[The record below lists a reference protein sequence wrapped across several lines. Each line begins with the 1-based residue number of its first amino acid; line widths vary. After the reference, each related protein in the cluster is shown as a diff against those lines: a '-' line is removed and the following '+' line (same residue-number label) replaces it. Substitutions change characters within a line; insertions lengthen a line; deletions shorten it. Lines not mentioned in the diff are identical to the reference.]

1 MTMLGL
7 TRAVRA
13 SAIAFAIFP
22 IAGCGG
28 QGRAETDG
36 AHQPAATAARTVVDD
51 GRVSGRSGSDG
62 SASALDVESEAM
74 MDSTWIEQHHFN
86 VYQRFRAML
95 DADSRDPGAAT
106 HDGTSGPEDDDD
118 FPCPG
123 SGLIKPDE

>member
-13 SAIAFAIFP
+13 SAFAFAIFP

-36 AHQPAATAARTVVDD
+36 AHQLAATAARTVADD
-51 GRVSGRSGSDG
+51 GRGPERSGSDDI
-62 SASALDVESEAM
+62 APALDMKPEAM
-74 MDSTWIEQHHFN
+74 VDPTWIEQHHFN

-95 DADSRDPGAAT
+95 DADSRDPGAAVRG
-106 HDGTSGPEDDDD
+106 GTSGPDDDDD

-123 SGLIKPDE
+123 NGLIKPDE